1 MSRREISAACSS
13 WLYALALACVFLFV
27 KGYAFNTADQ
37 AEHLP
42 QVYQT
47 LDPELYA
54 GDYFVPHATAQFT
67 VRHYYEQLALAL
79 ARTIGLEWGAFLL
92 TLLCIMVMAWAFH
105 QMAWTM
111 FRNRW
116 AAWAAP
122 VMVLLVFYGFTVG
135 GNHIIYGTLI
145 SSTLAKS
152 LASVALLQFL
162 RRKHLAAGLLLGIAS
177 LIQVLVGLQ
186 LMLILSVVLP
196 FVLRD
201 HRMRS
206 MAALWVAYLI
216 SALFIL
222 VPTFQQ
228 QFAAQGDFDEKL
240 YYEVLYRFRNYR
252 HYLPSLF
259 PITQYIKFFGLLAL
273 GWLSYRFARPD
284 DRGMYPALVAAVLF
298 GMMVYTVGME
308 VFDLHFL
315 GKLQWFKTSLWAAA
329 FSAMMVAGVI
339 GMLLQSIFPVERIS
353 FKVSG
358 ILSGA
363 VAVFLLVLMTN
374 SIWLPESIAHRYMV
388 GNRPVSNLERMHNWI
403 AENTPKDAMILVSP
417 ENTAFACQ
425 AKRPMPVHFHAII
438 HTPQFMLPWYGK
450 VQDIYGVG
458 LDDIGTENA
467 RQLVTERYAQ
477 RNYTGNSHPIRYRMD
492 NVETCT
498 FLKALGPVT
507 HREGRWI
514 LSEFRPQ

>member
-1 MSRREISAACSS
+1 MGRKEISAVWSS

-54 GDYFVPHATAQFT
+54 GDYFVPHAKAEFT

-92 TLLCIMVMAWAFH
+92 TLLCITVMAWAFH
-105 QMAWTM
+105 QMAWEM

-122 VMVLLVFYGFTVG
+122 VLVLLVFYNFTVS
-135 GNHIIYGTLI
+135 GNHIIYGMLI

-152 LASVALLQFL
+152 LASVALLQSV
-162 RRKHLAAGLLLGIAS
+162 RRKWAAAGLLLGIAS
-177 LIQVLVGLQ
+177 LFQVLVGLQ
-186 LMLILSVVLP
+186 LMLILSVLLP

-201 HRMRS
+201 QRVKS
-206 MAALWVAYLI
+206 MAALWVVYLI
-216 SALFIL
+216 CALFIL

-228 QFAAQGDFDEKL
+228 QFAAHGDFDEQL
-240 YYEVLYRFRNYR
+240 YYEVLYRFRNYH

-259 PITQYIKFFGLLAL
+259 PITHYIKFFGLLGL

-298 GMMVYTVGME
+298 GMVVYTVGLE
-308 VFDLHFL
+308 IFDLHFL
-315 GKLQWFKTSLWAAA
+315 GKLQWFKTSIWAAA
-329 FSAMMVAGVI
+329 FSAMMVAGVV
-339 GMLLQSIFPVERIS
+339 GMILQSIFPVERIS
-353 FKVSG
+353 LTMSS
-358 ILSGA
+358 IMSGA
-363 VAVFLLVLMTN
+363 VALVLLVMMTN

-388 GNRPVSNLERMHNWI
+388 GNRPISDLEKMHLWI

-417 ENTAFACQ
+417 DNTSFACQ

-438 HTPQFMLPWYGK
+438 HTPQFMLPWYE
-450 VQDIYGVG
+450 DIEEVYGVG

-467 RQLVTERYAQ
+467 RQLATERYAQ
-477 RNYTGNSHPIRYRMD
+477 RNYTGNSHPIRFRMD
-492 NVETCT
+492 NVETCR
-498 FLKALGPVT
+498 FLGDLGPVK
-507 HREGRWI
+507 HREGQWI
-514 LSEFRPQ
+514 LSEFSPQ

>member
-1 MSRREISAACSS
+1 MGRREISTALSS

-27 KGYAFNTADQ
+27 NGYAFNTADQ

-54 GDYFVPHATAQFT
+54 GDYFVPQAKAEFT

-92 TLLCIMVMAWAFH
+92 PLLCITVMAWAFH
-105 QMAWTM
+105 QMAWEM

-116 AAWAAP
+116 AAWLAP
-122 VMVLLVFYGFTVG
+122 LLVLLVFYNFTVG

-152 LASVALLQFL
+152 LASVALLHAL
-162 RRKHLAAGLLLGIAS
+162 RRKWLAAGLLLGTAS
-177 LIQVLVGLQ
+177 LFQVLVGLQ
-186 LMLILSVVLP
+186 LMLILSVLLP

-201 HRMRS
+201 QRVKS

-216 SALFIL
+216 CALFIL

-228 QFAAQGDFDEKL
+228 QFAAQGDFDEHL
-240 YYEVLYRFRNYR
+240 YYEVLYRFRNYH

-259 PITQYIKFFGLLAL
+259 PITHYIKLFVLLGL
-273 GWLSYRFARPD
+273 GVLSYRFARPD
-284 DRGMYPALVAAVLF
+284 DRGMYPALAAAVLL
-298 GMMVYTVGME
+298 GMVVYTVGLE

-329 FSAMMVAGVI
+329 FSAMMVAGAL
-339 GMLLQSIFPVERIS
+339 GMMLQSLFPAEGIS
-353 FKVSG
+353 SKMSG
-358 ILSGA
+358 ILSA
-363 VAVFLLVLMTN
+363 VVAVVLLVLMTN
-374 SIWLPESIAHRYMV
+374 SVWLPDSISHRYMV
-388 GNRPVSNLERMHNWI
+388 GNRPISDLEEMHNWI

-417 ENTAFACQ
+417 ENTSFSCQ
-425 AKRPMPVHFHAII
+425 AKRPMPVHFQAII
-438 HTPQFMLPWYGK
+438 HTPQFMLPWYE
-450 VQDIYGVG
+450 DIQEVYGVG
-458 LDDIGTENA
+458 LDDIGAENA
-467 RQLVTERYAQ
+467 RQLATERYTQ
-477 RNYTGNSHPIRYRMD
+477 RNYTGNSHPIRFRVD

-498 FLKALGPVT
+498 FLNALGSVT
-507 HREGRWI
+507 HREGKWI
-514 LSEFRPQ
+514 LSEFVPQ